1 MRRAGPRAGNLWLA
15 LIGAGLLVAFAAIAG
30 VQYRQVQL
38 LATDV
43 RWEGDNRVWGYF
55 QLESEF
61 LHFQRVLELAAAAP
75 AAADAERLRLR
86 FEILASR
93 LPLVD
98 PARSQSVLP
107 VSAHALAVLPALQ
120 QFIADADPWLA
131 EQSEQAITD
140 APLAALVQRMDA
152 LTPQM
157 RGLILQV
164 NQANAAHIAARN
176 AAAEALTHQGIAL
189 TLFQSAM
196 TLAFVGVAAW
206 QLRALTQRRR
216 RLEATSAAL
225 QSARERAEAASAA
238 KTEFLATMSH
248 ELRTP
253 VHVMNGML
261 TLLRSGRL
269 APEQAESL
277 DTAQQASTHL
287 QALLDDL
294 LDVSRLDAGRLD
306 LDPAPM
312 SLAALVADL
321 QAMFR
326 PAAEARGLALRL
338 ELDPAL
344 TLWWVGDVRRVRQIL
359 MNLLGNALKFT
370 ERGEVALRVDRVD
383 GALRLRVRDTGIG
396 MDDTV
401 CARLFQRFSQGES
414 GIARRFGGTG
424 LGLEISRR
432 LARAM
437 GGDITVHSRA
447 GEGSEFT
454 VHLPLQPCPAPAAE
468 RGQAPRTAPGQALGV
483 LVVDDQ
489 AVNRLLLR
497 KLLERMGHK
506 VREAADG
513 QAAIDAVG
521 AQRPDLVFMDLHM
534 PGVDGLAAT
543 RAIRTLPAPA
553 GQVPVVAVTADA
565 YTHTRD
571 RLLAGGMDGFLGKP
585 LNLSDLQSVL
595 QAHGGNAEM
604 VDAGAPAVARDAPAT
619 PATAAPP
626 RKPRPRVR
634 PGDLAELLDMAVV
647 GDVCVGVGLDGYRPL
662 LQGWLDD
669 ESTARQRLVDALRAG
684 DGAVIKPLAHAVK
697 GSAGSLGLKGVQA
710 VARRLEADA
719 ATLSPDALA
728 AAAEE
733 LDTLVQRSRAVCQR
747 MGLAE

>member
-1 MRRAGPRAGNLWLA
+1 
-15 LIGAGLLVAFAAIAG
+15 
-30 VQYRQVQL
+30 
-38 LATDV
+38 
-43 RWEGDNRVWGYF
+43 
-55 QLESEF
+55 
-61 LHFQRVLELAAAAP
+61 
-75 AAADAERLRLR
+75 
-86 FEILASR
+86 
-93 LPLVD
+93 
-98 PARSQSVLP
+98 
-107 VSAHALAVLPALQ
+107 
-120 QFIADADPWLA
+120 
-131 EQSEQAITD
+131 
-140 APLAALVQRMDA
+140 
-152 LTPQM
+152 
-157 RGLILQV
+157 
-164 NQANAAHIAARN
+164 
-176 AAAEALTHQGIAL
+176 
-189 TLFQSAM
+189 
-196 TLAFVGVAAW
+196 
-206 QLRALTQRRR
+206 
-216 RLEATSAAL
+216 
-225 QSARERAEAASAA
+225 
-238 KTEFLATMSH
+238 SH

>member
-38 LATDV
+38 LANDV

-93 LPLVD
+93 VPLVD

-107 VSAHALAVLPALQ
+107 VSTDALAVLPALQ
-120 QFIADADPWLA
+120 QFIQEADPWLA
-131 EQSEQAITD
+131 EHAEQPITD
-140 APLAALVQRMDA
+140 APLLELSQRLDA

-176 AAAEALTHQGIAL
+176 VTAKALTHQGIAL

-196 TLAFVGVAAW
+196 TLAFAGVAAW
-206 QLRALTQRRR
+206 QLRALSRRRR
-216 RLEATSAAL
+216 RLETTSAAL
-225 QSARERAEAASAA
+225 LVAREQAEAASAA

-253 VHVMNGML
+253 VHVVTGML
-261 TLLRSGRL
+261 TLLRSGPL
-269 APEQAESL
+269 AADQAEPL
-277 DTAQQASTHL
+277 ATAQQASNHL

-294 LDVSRLDAGRLD
+294 LDVSRLDAGHLT
-306 LDPAPM
+306 LDPAPL
-312 SLAALVADL
+312 SVPALVADL

-326 PAAEARGLALRL
+326 PAAEACGLALRA
-338 ELDPAL
+338 EQDPAL
-344 TLWWVGDVRRVRQIL
+344 PAWWQGDARRIRQIL

-370 ERGEVALRVDRVD
+370 EHGEITLRVDHHD
-383 GALRLRVRDTGIG
+383 HQLRLQVKDTGIG
-396 MDDTV
+396 MDEAV

-414 GIARRFGGTG
+414 GIARRYGGTG

-432 LARAM
+432 LALAM
-437 GGDITVHSRA
+437 GGDITVQSRP
-447 GEGSEFT
+447 GEGSAFT
-454 VHLPLQPCPAPAAE
+454 VSLPLPTCAAPRAMADDNLPAA
-468 RGQAPRTAPGQALGV
+468 PGRSLGV

-489 AVNRLLLR
+489 AVNRMLLR
-497 KLLERMGHK
+497 KLLERMGHG

-513 QAAIDAVG
+513 QAAIDAVRD
-521 AQRPDLVFMDLHM
+521 QRPDLVLMDLHM

-543 RAIRTLPAPA
+543 QAIRTLPPPV

-565 YTHTRD
+565 YAHTRD

-585 LNLSDLQSVL
+585 LNLSELQAVL
-595 QAHGGNAEM
+595 QAHGGSAEM
-604 VDAGAPAVARDAPAT
+604 VDTAPPQAAPAAEP
-619 PATAAPP
+619 AAPP
-626 RKPRPRVR
+626 ANRPRKRPRVR

-669 ESTARQRLVDALRAG
+669 ESTARRNLVDALQAG
-684 DGAVIKPLAHAVK
+684 DGDPIRPLAHAVK
-697 GSAGSLGLKGVQA
+697 GSAGSLGLKAVQA
-710 VARRLEADA
+710 LARRLETDATSLPADA
-719 ATLSPDALA
+719 LR